1 MKTKVNGAE
10 VSRVMLVV
18 TTTIVLL
25 ITALPLTSYIPST
38 FSAEATNSGH
48 GDDKSQT
55 SKDLGKEEK
64 QKEKSYRGDEKSQT
78 SKDLGKEEKQDEGE
92 EESPQVAGQDSPDN
106 EDSGEIIEGNTDVDQ
121 ELLDELRGGQTIKE
135 GGIDEGE
142 ESEGETD
149 VNQELLDELRGGQTS
164 K

>member
-1 MKTKVNGAE
+1 MKIKVNGGEAFL
-10 VSRVMLVV
+10 VMLVV

-25 ITALPLTSYIPST
+25 ITAFPLTSYFPST
-38 FSAEATNSGH
+38 FSADATTCGGH
-48 GDDKSQT
+48 GKDNSQT

-64 QKEKSYRGDEKSQT
+64 QKDKSNRGDDSRQT
-78 SKDLGKEEKQDEGE
+78 SKDLGKEEKQ
-92 EESPQVAGQDSPDN
+92 EESPQVTGQDASDN
-106 EDSGEIIEGNTDVDQ
+106 EESGEIIEGETDVNQ
-121 ELLDELRGGQTIKE
+121 ELLDELRGGQTVKD
-135 GGIDEGE
+135 GGTDVGE